1 MKRCL
6 ITIMIL
12 SFLTACQAMAT
23 VEDTGIETGD
33 VSGNPWNGTLNTIF
47 AHIFAQSLLR
57 GFRFPF
63 RKRQPY
69 RARIRA

>member
-1 MKRCL
+1 
-6 ITIMIL
+6 
-12 SFLTACQAMAT
+12 MAT

-33 VSGNPWNGTLNTIF
+33 VSRQHLEWPLNTIF
-47 AHIFAQSLLR
+47 AHILTQSMLR

-69 RARIRA
+69 WARIRA